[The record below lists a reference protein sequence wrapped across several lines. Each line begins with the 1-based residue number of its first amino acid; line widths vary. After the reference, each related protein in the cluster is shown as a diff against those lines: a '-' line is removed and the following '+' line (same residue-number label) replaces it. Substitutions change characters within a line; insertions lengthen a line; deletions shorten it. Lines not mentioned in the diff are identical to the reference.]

1 MSALAPRALDLDLS
15 RYGSGRCF
23 ALLHRPVGPARGI
36 VVFAHPFAEELNKS
50 RRMVALQARA
60 LAGQGLWVLCPDL
73 HGCGDSPADLVD
85 ADWDGWITQ
94 LAACAA
100 WLRGAAGGDAAGP
113 LWWWGLR
120 HGALLAAAA
129 ARQAEPAGG
138 FLFWQPPAQG
148 KPLLQQF
155 LRLRVAAQMVSG
167 DHRGVLAELKAGLQ
181 AGQAQQIA
189 GYTLPAAVANGLD
202 AATLAPPEAADGRG
216 AQVLWFELSSATAA
230 PAQADGSATEPPG
243 QPGPPQPL
251 PASRPVIARW
261 QQAGH
266 AVQATVLPGPAFWA
280 TTEIETADALV
291 DASTAALVQRLGPA
305 MAATTPA
312 PASTADASEQPLV
325 FDCRGEA
332 LVGVLHRPTAG
343 VPAQPVGVVVVVG
356 GPQYRVGSHR
366 QFVHLA
372 RTLAA
377 AGHPVLRFDVRGM
390 GDSSGTPAGFE
401 QQDDDVDAA
410 VAALHAAVPEL
421 QRTVLWG
428 LCDGA
433 SAALMYLQRRRDER
447 IGGLALA
454 NPWVRSAATQARTLV
469 RHYYWDRLRQRS
481 FWLKL
486 LRGGVAGKA
495 LADLRGNLRAAGQGG
510 AEATGGGTA
519 MAFQA
524 RMALGWMQARQPL
537 LLLVSGQDYTAR
549 EFLDACGTQ
558 PEWRGALDRPNLSR
572 HDLPEADHT
581 FSGPGDKDAAAQA
594 TLAWLR
600 RCFTA
605 GTP

>member
-1 MSALAPRALDLDLS
+1 MSSSPPHALALDLS

-23 ALLHRPVGPARGI
+23 ALLHRPVGPSRGI

-50 RRMVALQARA
+50 RRMVALQARS
-60 LAGQGLWVLCPDL
+60 LAAQGLWVLCPDL
-73 HGCGDSPADLVD
+73 QGCGDAPDELAD
-85 ADWDGWITQ
+85 AGWDGWVAQ
-94 LAACAA
+94 LAACAT
-100 WLRGAAGGDAAGP
+100 WLRDAAGGAAAGP

-202 AATLAPPEAADGRG
+202 AATLLPPEVAGERG
-216 AQVLWFELSSATAA
+216 AEVLWFELSGATAA
-230 PAQADGSATEPPG
+230 PSPGASDGSAAE

-251 PASRPVIARW
+251 PASRPAISRW

-266 AVQATVLPGPAFWA
+266 VVQATVLPGPAFWS
-280 TTEIETADALV
+280 TTEIETAESLIV
-291 DASTAALVQRLGPA
+291 ASTAALVLRLGPA
-305 MAATTPA
+305 TASAAAAPL
-312 PASTADASEQPLV
+312 PASSADAPEQPLV
-325 FDCRGEA
+325 FACRCES
-332 LVGVLHRPTAG
+332 LVGVLHRPATGTASR
-343 VPAQPVGVVVVVG
+343 QVGVVIVVG

-390 GDSSGTPAGFE
+390 GDSSGMAVGFE
-401 QQDDDVDAA
+401 DQDDDIAAAVDA
-410 VAALHAAVPEL
+410 LHVAVPGL

-433 SAALMYLQRRRDER
+433 SAALMYLQRRGDDR
-447 IGGLALA
+447 IGGLVLA
-454 NPWVRSAATQARTLV
+454 NPWVRSAATQARAIV

-495 LADLRGNLRAAGQGG
+495 LADLRGNLRAAGRGS
-510 AEATGGGTA
+510 GTA
-519 MAFQA
+519 GATAMSFQT
-524 RMALGWMQARQPL
+524 RMALGWMQAAQPL
-537 LLLVSGQDYTAR
+537 LLLLSGQDYTAR
-549 EFLDACGTQ
+549 EFLDACGRQ
-558 PEWRGALDRPNLSR
+558 PEWRGALDRPKLNR
-572 HDLPEADHT
+572 QDLPEADHT
-581 FSGPGDKDAAAQA
+581 FSGPGDKEAAAQA
-594 TLAWLR
+594 TLNWLR
-600 RCFTA
+600 CQFES
-605 GTP
+605 GKP